1 MTAEQA
7 KDLDG
12 ALEAVIERWQANY
25 KLSPSFFRIEAVS
38 EHPLPTVAQV
48 YSNGD
53 DEVYDLGT
61 SEY

>member
-1 MTAEQA
+1 M
-7 KDLDG
+7 
-12 ALEAVIERWQANY
+12 IERWLANH
-25 KLSPSFFRIEAVS
+25 KLGPSFHRIEAVS